1 MIWIQIEAEKL
12 AAADC
17 CEGHRSRKGDVRET
31 QVRGKRRSDNERIK
45 EQGETI

>member
-17 CEGHRSRKGDVRET
+17 CEDTEAEKETLERPKREGREEAITKG
-31 QVRGKRRSDNERIK
+31 
-45 EQGETI
+45 